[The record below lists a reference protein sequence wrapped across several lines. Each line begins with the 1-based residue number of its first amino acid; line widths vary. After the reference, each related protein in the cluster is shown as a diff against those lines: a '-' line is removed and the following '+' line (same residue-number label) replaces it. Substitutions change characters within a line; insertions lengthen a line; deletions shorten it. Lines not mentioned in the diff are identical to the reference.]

1 MEIVTQLFDWFW
13 DPANAVIRWIIIG
26 VLVLVLLFIV
36 ISVVAKFAPLAHHKD
51 HPVDT
56 REANL
61 LALGF
66 QQILNSGE
74 LWNDPAASTLSES
87 QKRELARMWGLS
99 SARDVVD
106 NVERLTTERRRRAL
120 WQQLVALRARAAE
133 ANGGRRPSER
143 QWIAAIKEAGGTGKG
158 EERDFVR
165 AVMYYENEFGK
176 KLFPANEPVV
186 SFDGYALGQAV
197 AVPVWGVGMG
207 LISQADSMRLIEHVN
222 GIARS
227 EFESW
232 AAFGRSYALGRVMH
246 WSDGTMDEKQAR
258 RGADAVTAMQH
269 ALDGK
274 RRGPWGLLPWRI

>member
-1 MEIVTQLFDWFW
+1 MEIVTQFFDWFW

-26 VLVLVLLFIV
+26 VLVVALLFVLLW
-36 ISVVAKFAPLAHHKD
+36 AYGKFAPLAHHKD
-51 HPVDT
+51 FPVDT

-74 LWNDPAASTLSES
+74 LWNDPTASTLTAK
-87 QKRELARMWGLS
+87 QKQELARMWGLNS
-99 SARDVVD
+99 TQDVVE
-106 NVERLTTERRRRAL
+106 NVERLTTQRRRREL
-120 WQQLVALRARAAE
+120 WQQLLALRARAAQ

-165 AVMYYENEFGK
+165 AVNYYEKELGK
-176 KLFPANEPVV
+176 KMFPANEPVV
-186 SFDGYALGQAV
+186 SLDGYALGQAA

-207 LISQADSMRLIEHVN
+207 LISRADSMKLVEYVN
-222 GIARS
+222 GLART
-227 EFESW
+227 EFDSW

-246 WSDGTMDEKQAR
+246 WSDGTMDEKQAS
-258 RGADAVTAMQH
+258 RGGDAVAAMQH